1 MTAWAID
8 QPQASQSGCLLVV
21 AELRD
26 KEVDPASQALTGE
39 ARALSRRLDPC
50 LPVYTLVLGQAAEAG
65 AALGPFGADK
75 VIQWADPPS
84 GYRPEAVA
92 GVVAQA
98 VQEHG
103 AKWVFC
109 GQTPL
114 GADLAPRL
122 AARLEAGLASRCLG
136 VEPDGKGG
144 FAALIPLHQGRLN
157 RWLGL
162 PDEGVKILSWDPSAL
177 GSHQAEAGAVA
188 EVMTIDPGAIAAEGQ
203 VRPLR
208 IIKGDPRNL
217 DLEEADRLVAIGRG
231 LIPEGLGLMEELAD
245 LLGAAVGATRPV
257 IDAGLL
263 PFERQIGQ
271 TGVSVSPRLLVTGG
285 VSGANEFTIGLT
297 GSPLIIALNSDP
309 QARIFQS
316 ADLGLLGDG
325 HRILEAMIELLAQ
338 ELPGPETGNG
348 EEE

>member
-1 MTAWAID
+1 MSASPND
-8 QPQASQSGCLLVV
+8 QPQAPQPGCLLVV

-26 KEVDPASQALTGE
+26 KEIDPASQALTGE
-39 ARALSRRLDPC
+39 ARAFSRRLDPC
-50 LPVYTLVLGQAAEAG
+50 LPVYILVLGQAAEVG
-65 AALGPFGADK
+65 AAFGPYGADK

-84 GYRPEAVA
+84 NYRPEAAA
-92 GVVAQA
+92 GVVAQ
-98 VQEHG
+98 VVREHG

-136 VEPDGKGG
+136 VEPDGEGG
-144 FAALIPLHQGRLN
+144 FAVLVPLHQGRLN

-162 PDEGVKILSWDPSAL
+162 PDEGVKILSWDLSAL
-177 GSHQAEAGAVA
+177 GQHQAEVGAMA
-188 EVMTIDPGAIAAEGQ
+188 EVTTIDPGAITDEGQ
-203 VRPLR
+203 VRPIR

-217 DLEEADRLVAIGRG
+217 PLEEADRLVAVGRG
-231 LIPEGLGLMEELAD
+231 FIPEGLGLMEELAG

-285 VSGANEFTIGLT
+285 VSGANEFTVGLT
-297 GSPLIIALNSDP
+297 GSPLVIALNSDP
-309 QARIFQS
+309 QARIFQL

-325 HRILEAMIELLAQ
+325 HRILEAVIELLARQ
-338 ELPGPETGNG
+338 RPEPEG
-348 EEE
+348 EDGAGA

>member
-1 MTAWAID
+1 MSAWPVD
-8 QPQASQSGCLLVV
+8 QPQTSAPGCLLVV
-21 AELRD
+21 AELREG
-26 KEVDPASQALTGE
+26 EVDPASQALTGE
-39 ARALSRRLDPC
+39 ARALSRRLDPAP
-50 LPVYTLVLGQAAEAG
+50 LIYTLTLGQIAGAG

-84 GYRPEAVA
+84 GYRPEAA
-92 GVVAQA
+92 AEVVAQ
-98 VQEHG
+98 VVRQQG

-109 GQTPL
+109 GRTPL

-122 AARLEAGLASRCLG
+122 AARLEAGLVSRCLG
-136 VEPDGKGG
+136 VESDGQGG

-162 PDEGVKILSWDPSAL
+162 PAEGVKVLAWDPSAL
-177 GSHQAEAGAVA
+177 GRHQAEAGAVA
-188 EVMTIDPGAIAAEGQ
+188 EVMTIAAAAVTDEGQ

-217 DLEEADRLVAIGRG
+217 PLEEADRLVAVGRG
-231 LIPEGLGLMEELAD
+231 LIPEGLSLMEELAD
-245 LLGAAVGATRPV
+245 LLGAAMGATRPV

-285 VSGANEFTIGLT
+285 VSGANEFTVGLA
-297 GSPLIIALNSDP
+297 GAQIIIALNNDP
-309 QARIFQS
+309 QARIFQL

-325 HRILEAMIELLAQ
+325 HRILEAVIELLARQ
-338 ELPGPETGNG
+338 RPEPEG
-348 EEE
+348 EDGAGA

>member
-1 MTAWAID
+1 
-8 QPQASQSGCLLVV
+8 VV
-21 AELRD
+21 AELREG
-26 KEVDPASQALTGE
+26 EVDPASQALTGE
-39 ARALSRRLDPC
+39 ARALSRRLDPAP
-50 LPVYTLVLGQAAEAG
+50 PVYTLILGQADEVGTAF
-65 AALGPFGADK
+65 GPFGADK
-75 VIQWADPPS
+75 VIQWADPPP
-84 GYRPEAVA
+84 GYRPEVVA

-103 AKWVFC
+103 ARWVFC
-109 GQTPL
+109 GHTPL

-136 VEPDGKGG
+136 VEPDGEGG

-162 PDEGVKILSWDPSAL
+162 PAEGVKILSWDPSVL
-177 GSHQAEAGAVA
+177 GSHQAEAGAMA
-188 EVMTIDPGAIAAEGQ
+188 EVTNIDPAAITDAGQ

-217 DLEEADRLVAIGRG
+217 PLEEADRLVAVGRG
-231 LIPEGLGLMEELAD
+231 LIPEGLGLMEKLAG
-245 LLGAAVGATRPV
+245 LLGAGVGATRPV

-285 VSGANEFTIGLT
+285 VSGANEFTVGLT

-309 QARIFQS
+309 QARIFQL

-325 HRILEAMIELLAQ
+325 HRILETVIELLARQ
-338 ELPGPETGNG
+338 RPEPEG
-348 EEE
+348 EDGAGA